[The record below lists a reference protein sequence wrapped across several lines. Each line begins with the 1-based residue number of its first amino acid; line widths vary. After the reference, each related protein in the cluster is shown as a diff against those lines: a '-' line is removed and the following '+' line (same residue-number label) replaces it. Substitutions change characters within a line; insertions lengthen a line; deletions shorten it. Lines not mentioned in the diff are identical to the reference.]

1 MAGFSTHTGTIAVL
15 NQDHVDT
22 DRIIPARY
30 LSRVSKAGY
39 GELLFSDVRSADFP
53 LDQADAKGATIL
65 VVGTN
70 FGCGSSREH
79 AVWAIQQAGF
89 ACVIAR
95 REPDSPGYSDI
106 FRGNAANCGMLLV
119 ELAPEAH
126 AQLVTAGSGTT
137 VTVDLPAQ
145 EVRLGSETFKFEIA
159 EATKLALIAGL
170 DLIGTT
176 MQYESSIA
184 DYEATKLA
192 YAPPMGA
199 V

>member
-184 DYEATKLA
+184 EYEATKLA

-199 V
+199 L